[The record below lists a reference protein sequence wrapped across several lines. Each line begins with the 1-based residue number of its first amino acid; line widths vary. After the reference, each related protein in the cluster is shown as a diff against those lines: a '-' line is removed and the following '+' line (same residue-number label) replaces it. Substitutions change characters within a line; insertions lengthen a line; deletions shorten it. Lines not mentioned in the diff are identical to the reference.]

1 MQRDRALNHLAAIR
15 RDLKRLTA
23 LERSWFDDAFLPD
36 DRIGYRAE
44 WDNTLDR
51 FAAVVRA
58 YVDDRLDDDVAA
70 QLVDVARLLVA
81 FTPALERMQLRQP
94 SADDLRR
101 LGILSAA

>member
-15 RDLKRLTA
+15 RDLDRLTA

-51 FAAVVRA
+51 FSAVVQA
-58 YVDDRLDDDVAA
+58 HVDGRLDHDVAA
-70 QLVDVARLLVA
+70 KLVEVANTVA
-81 FTPALERMQLRQP
+81 GFMPALERMRLRQP

-101 LGILSAA
+101 LGVPSAA